1 MRIAR
6 LSPAASR
13 TLTHRVYQIK
23 ANQAPQIRAPN
34 VHEVR
39 QVDDSIDSASAGK
52 NRPRTIQPAA
62 CKPPGSSVYDLQ
74 CTNAPGCKDTWH
86 NGTWPIMRI
95 PESKTLNVELVDLTK
110 GTQGPKPPED
120 RTKRARSLGLK
131 DGLSNGSSPG
141 RTVAPGVRSHFRLC
155 NSSGLVII
163 SQPRGAIASLY
174 VGFPPCLNSEQP

>member
-6 LSPAASR
+6 LSPATSR

-110 GTQGPKPPED
+110 GTQGPKLPED

-131 DGLSNGSSPG
+131 DGSFEREFSRAHCGSRSQESLS
-141 RTVAPGVRSHFRLC
+141 TVQLKWLGDNFATTRRHRIPVCR
-155 NSSGLVII
+155 
-163 SQPRGAIASLY
+163 
-174 VGFPPCLNSEQP
+174 FPAMPEQ